1 MAARIR
7 SSRSSWALRFCTVRT
22 FGISPKSMRRSTNRA
37 PPKRSPTSTN
47 SCCAPAPGSRTRPH
61 GLRLSPRRE
70 RRLPRSA
77 APSSARLPRSS
88 RTSCAFALKNASA
101 MREPS
106 FWWSEGSLASALLAP
121 LAAVYGIVAQWR
133 LGRAGWRAGVPVI
146 CVGNLTVGGAGKT
159 PAALALAR
167 MLAKAG
173 ERPVFLSRGYGGAL
187 AGPLVV
193 DPARHRAPEVGD
205 EPLLLA
211 RTAPT
216 IVARDRVKGAGI
228 ADDASVI
235 VMDDGFHNPSL
246 VKDFSLLVVD
256 ARRGIGNGR
265 VIPAGPLRAP
275 VDAQLARAHALV
287 MVGRS
292 APDCAIAEMA
302 RARDIPVL
310 RASLRADAAVIA
322 ALAGRRV
329 LAFAGIGDPQKFFA
343 TLTEAGVAL
352 AATRSFADHHRY
364 TGHEAA
370 ALCEEAERDGLV
382 LVTTEKDLARLSGEE
397 QALYARARGLPVTLV
412 FEDAAGFESLLLE
425 RLAAARKPR
434 GA

>member
-1 MAARIR
+1 
-7 SSRSSWALRFCTVRT
+7 
-22 FGISPKSMRRSTNRA
+22 
-37 PPKRSPTSTN
+37 
-47 SCCAPAPGSRTRPH
+47 
-61 GLRLSPRRE
+61 
-70 RRLPRSA
+70 
-77 APSSARLPRSS
+77 
-88 RTSCAFALKNASA
+88 
-101 MREPS
+101 MREPA
-106 FWWSEGSLASALLAP
+106 FWWREGSLASALLAP
-121 LAAVYGIVAQWR
+121 LATVYGAIARWR
-133 LGRAGWRAGVPVI
+133 LARPGRRPGIPVV

-159 PAALALAR
+159 PTALTVAG

-187 AGPLVV
+187 AGPLLV
-193 DPARHRAPEVGD
+193 DPARHRARDVGD

-228 ADDASVI
+228 AAGASVI
-235 VMDDGFHNPSL
+235 IMDDGFHNPSL

-275 VDAQLARAHALV
+275 VDAQLSRAHALV

-292 APDCAIAEMA
+292 VPDCAIAEMA
-302 RARDIPVL
+302 RQRDIPVL
-310 RASLRADAAVIA
+310 RASLRADAAFIA

-343 TLTEAGVAL
+343 TLTEAGVAV

-364 TGHEAA
+364 TRREAA
-370 ALCEEAERDGLV
+370 ALCEQAERDGLA
-382 LVTTEKDLARLSGEE
+382 LVTTEKDLARLSAEE
-397 QALYARARGLPVTLV
+397 QPLCARARALPVTLV

-425 RLAAARKPR
+425 RLAAARTPR

>member
-1 MAARIR
+1 
-7 SSRSSWALRFCTVRT
+7 
-22 FGISPKSMRRSTNRA
+22 
-37 PPKRSPTSTN
+37 
-47 SCCAPAPGSRTRPH
+47 
-61 GLRLSPRRE
+61 
-70 RRLPRSA
+70 
-77 APSSARLPRSS
+77 
-88 RTSCAFALKNASA
+88 
-101 MREPS
+101 MREPA
-106 FWWSEGSLASALLAP
+106 FWWREGSLASALLAP
-121 LAAVYGIVAQWR
+121 VAAVYAAIATWR
-133 LGRAGWRAGVPVI
+133 LARPGRRPGIPVVCI
-146 CVGNLTVGGAGKT
+146 GNLTVGGAGKT
-159 PAALALAR
+159 PTALTVAR

-193 DPARHRAPEVGD
+193 DPARHRARDVGD

-228 ADDASVI
+228 AAGASVI

-246 VKDFSLLVVD
+246 AKDFSVLVVD

-275 VDAQLARAHALV
+275 VDAQLSRAHALV

-302 RARDIPVL
+302 RERDIPVL
-310 RASLRADAAVIA
+310 RASLRADAAFIA
-322 ALAGRRV
+322 TLAGRRV

-343 TLTEAGVAL
+343 TLTEAGVAI
-352 AATRSFADHHRY
+352 AATRSFADHHRF
-364 TGHEAA
+364 TGREAA
-370 ALCEEAERDGLV
+370 ALCEEAERDGLA

-397 QALYARARGLPVTLV
+397 QPLSARARALPVTLV
-412 FEDAAGFESLLLE
+412 FEDTAGFESLLLE
-425 RLAAARKPR
+425 RLAAARTPR